1 MYMYAPL
8 SAKPFLDGFDM
19 FASAESRSLEIHAG
33 TIIPFAVGSTIHHL
47 VLVVLFRVAND
58 ILSRA
63 KGVINTTDI
72 EVLDIGHLLAQFDLP
87 FFQSHVF
94 GFHDMRN
101 LVFLL
106 FPVGLLGAVAV
117 LTSHLLIVLCHC
129 CVALFK
135 TFKYIW
141 GKVTHY
147 K

>member
-1 MYMYAPL
+1 MPPCCL
-8 SAKPFLDGFDM
+8 SRYESLRIAHPDRKDRQKYKVVIPDVHVRPSFRQTIFDGFDM

-87 FFQSHVF
+87 F
-94 GFHDMRN
+94 
-101 LVFLL
+101 L
-106 FPVGLLGAVAV
+106 
-117 LTSHLLIVLCHC
+117 
-129 CVALFK
+129 
-135 TFKYIW
+135 
-141 GKVTHY
+141 
-147 K
+147 

>member
-1 MYMYAPL
+1 MYMYAPF

-87 FFQSHVF
+87 F
-94 GFHDMRN
+94 
-101 LVFLL
+101 L
-106 FPVGLLGAVAV
+106 
-117 LTSHLLIVLCHC
+117 
-129 CVALFK
+129 
-135 TFKYIW
+135 
-141 GKVTHY
+141 
-147 K
+147 